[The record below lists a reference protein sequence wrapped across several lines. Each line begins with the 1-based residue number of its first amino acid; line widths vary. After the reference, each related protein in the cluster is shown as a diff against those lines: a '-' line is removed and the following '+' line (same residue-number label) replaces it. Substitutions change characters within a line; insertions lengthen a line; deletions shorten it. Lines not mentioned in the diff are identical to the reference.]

1 MAITSEIIGKLGGG
15 EVNTIG
21 VSTPS
26 KIGST
31 VLAHIDVPPGKEI
44 LVAVKGVLS
53 RDFNSSSM
61 HEIRA
66 GGTPVGAAIPG
77 TSEISACTML
87 TQSAEISISIVG
99 LNAASFTGHV
109 YTVKI

>member
-1 MAITSEIIGKLGGG
+1 MAITSELIGKLGGG

-26 KIGST
+26 KTGST

-44 LVAVKGVLS
+44 LVAVKGALS

-87 TQSAEISISIVG
+87 TQSAEISISIAG
-99 LNAASFTGHV
+99 LNAISFTGHV
-109 YTVKI
+109 YAVKL